1 MARAKE
7 AAMRAEGR
15 ADMRQ
20 QALKTARRLFVE
32 EGYAEFSMRKV
43 ARELG
48 IRQGHLQ
55 HYFATRDDLLTEM
68 LEEALHSYID
78 EYEKFRD
85 DVRGNAEQQLDL
97 VIKFLLG
104 DINNSQVSKFF
115 LELWPMTAHYQEVLL
130 MLRDIYR
137 RNWEGFST
145 FVENFRSDLDVET
158 VRAISLQVLALV
170 DGLIIYCHS
179 AVPTKRELER
189 VRARAYSSIWLLLR
203 EEATSKVD

>member
-1 MARAKE
+1 MASRK
-7 AAMRAEGR
+7 RGDDKPEGR
-15 ADMRQ
+15 PDMRQ
-20 QALKTARRLFVE
+20 KALTTARQLFVD

-85 DVRGNAEQQLDL
+85 DVRGDAEQQLDL

-104 DINNSQVSKFF
+104 DVNNAQVSKFF

-137 RNWEGFST
+137 RNWEGFSS
-145 FVENFRSDLDVET
+145 FVESYRSDLDVET
-158 VRAISLQVLALV
+158 VRGIALQILALV

-179 AVPTKRELER
+179 MVPSKRELER
-189 VRARAYSSIWLLLR
+189 ARSRAYSSIWLLIR
-203 EEATSKVD
+203 EGRN

>member
-1 MARAKE
+1 MASGVGAGEK
-7 AAMRAEGR
+7 AESRG
-15 ADMRQ
+15 DMRQ
-20 QALKTARRLFVE
+20 QALETARRLFIE

-68 LEEALHSYID
+68 LEQALHAYMD

-85 DVRGNAEQQLDL
+85 DVRGNAEQKLDL
-97 VIKFLLG
+97 VVKFLLD
-104 DINNSQVSKFF
+104 DISNSQVSKFF
-115 LELWPMTAHYQEVLL
+115 FELWPMTAHYQEVLL

-145 FVENFRSDLDVET
+145 FVENYRPDLNSET
-158 VRAISLQVLALV
+158 ARAMSLQVLALV
-170 DGLIIYCHS
+170 DGLIIFCHS
-179 AVPTKRELER
+179 TIPSKRELER
-189 VRARAYSSIWLLLR
+189 VRARAYASIWLILKEDLL
-203 EEATSKVD
+203 EKVD

>member
-1 MARAKE
+1 MASE
-7 AAMRAEGR
+7 AGTVEKPEGR
-15 ADMRQ
+15 ADMRH
-20 QALKTARRLFVE
+20 QALETARRLFVE

-68 LEEALHSYID
+68 LEQALHSYID

-85 DVRGNAEQQLDL
+85 DVRGDAEQQLDF

-104 DINNSQVSKFF
+104 DISNSQVSKFF

-145 FVENFRSDLDVET
+145 FVESYRPDLDGDT
-158 VRAISLQVLALV
+158 ARAIALQILALV

-179 AVPTKRELER
+179 TIPTKRELER
-189 VRARAYSSIWLLLR
+189 VKARAHASIWLILKDGMPK
-203 EEATSKVD
+203 KVD